1 MVQDNKP
8 NMRKETPAQI
18 AASIPTTRYNARP
31 SYPRRSHRS
40 TQLGC
45 GIVALSA
52 VAVLSAGVY
61 GAYEAL
67 NPTKDVTATV
77 TDKVVKNDGNSST
90 YLIFTD
96 KGVFENS
103 DSLVN
108 GKWDSSDVYSE
119 IKKGKTYVFHV
130 RGIRNHF
137 LSWYPNI
144 LSVHVV
150 KPNKFN

>member
-8 NMRKETPAQI
+8 NMRKETL
-18 AASIPTTRYNARP
+18 SEVVRSVPTPPRNYREE
-31 SYPRRSHRS
+31 YRRSQQRAN
-40 TQLGC
+40 LGC
-45 GIVALSA
+45 GFAVVVALGLVS
-52 VAVLSAGVY
+52 VGIY
-61 GAYEAL
+61 GAYEAV
-67 NPTKDVTATV
+67 NPTKDVTAKV

-108 GKWDSSDVYSE
+108 GKWNSSDVYSE
-119 IKKGKTYVFHV
+119 IKIGKTYTFHV

-144 LSVHVV
+144 LNV
-150 KPNKFN
+150 KDMSDLNK